1 VFLGAVCED
10 RFELLLPTKQTKRVG
25 KPSKRPLNNV
35 GINFDQ
41 RKKFPFRNRLWLV
54 TDPLED
60 NLMTGSAVAQE
71 SW

>member
-10 RFELLLPTKQTKRVG
+10 RYELLLTTKQTKRVG